1 MGRAAM
7 APAIGMT
14 CAAAP
19 AAGFR
24 GQDIAQRKPG

>member
-7 APAIGMT
+7 APAIGMA

-19 AAGFR
+19 PAGFR
-24 GQDIAQRKPG
+24 GLDIVPRKPG

>member
-1 MGRAAM
+1 M

-24 GQDIAQRKPG
+24 GQDIAPRKPG

>member
-1 MGRAAM
+1 M

-19 AAGFR
+19 PAGFR
-24 GQDIAQRKPG
+24 GQDIVPRKPG